1 MASYI
6 PNFHGPYL
14 WKSGLHVAIFQA
26 LGLSRV
32 LGLGDYLHVIGVI
45 RHYGS
50 LADGLVTFW
59 PVGTVVVW
67 HVNVYPGM
75 LGHYYCIPNLREWSI
90 ALALLWRCWA
100 QLGASFLHLVLLF
113 SFNLDWLAQ
122 FRWNC
127 VILATSSRLKLRSR
141 FSVAA
146 ASITASN

>member
-1 MASYI
+1 MSYI

-50 LADGLVTFW
+50 LADGL
-59 PVGTVVVW
+59 
-67 HVNVYPGM
+67 
-75 LGHYYCIPNLREWSI
+75 
-90 ALALLWRCWA
+90 LWRCWA

-113 SFNLDWLAQ
+113 SLNLDWLAQ

>member
-59 PVGTVVVW
+59 PAGTVVVW
-67 HVNVYPGM
+67 HVNVSWHVG
-75 LGHYYCIPNLREWSI
+75 
-90 ALALLWRCWA
+90 ALLLHNVA
-100 QLGASFLHLVLLF
+100 FGFLSLGSYP
-113 SFNLDWLAQ
+113 
-122 FRWNC
+122 
-127 VILATSSRLKLRSR
+127 I
-141 FSVAA
+141 
-146 ASITASN
+146 

>member
-50 LADGLVTFW
+50 LADGLVTFL

-75 LGHYYCIPNLREWSI
+75 LGHYYCILWRLGFYQWVPIQFKGVEHCIGTIMALLGPTWGIILAFGI
-90 ALALLWRCWA
+90 ALFT
-100 QLGASFLHLVLLF
+100 QFGLVGTISLELCY
-113 SFNLDWLAQ
+113 SGNIVEA
-122 FRWNC
+122 
-127 VILATSSRLKLRSR
+127 
-141 FSVAA
+141 
-146 ASITASN
+146 